1 MLLDTFEASWSWQ
14 LVHWTSVPCGMR
26 VVLDGR
32 VAVITR
38 QNTVDAG
45 SMLGRI
51 NRNAFAASR
60 SHAWLAVTGKA
71 VCVLLDGNEKFLRYR
86 WDGRECGAQKQ

>member
-1 MLLDTFEASWSWQ
+1 MAACALDFRY
-14 LVHWTSVPCGMR
+14 LGGMR
-26 VVLDGR
+26 VVFEGR

-45 SMLGRI
+45 SMLDRI
-51 NRNAFAASR
+51 NRNAFATSR

-71 VCVLLDGNEKFLRYR
+71 VCVLLEGMRSSGLRDR
-86 WDGRECGAQKQ
+86 